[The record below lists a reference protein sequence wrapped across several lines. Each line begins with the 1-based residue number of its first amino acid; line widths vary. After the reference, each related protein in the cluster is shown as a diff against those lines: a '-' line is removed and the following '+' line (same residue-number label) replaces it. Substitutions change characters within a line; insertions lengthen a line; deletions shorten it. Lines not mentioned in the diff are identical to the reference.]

1 MGKEIVRQ
9 HTVYWPAFLMA
20 AGLELP
26 RRVIGHGWWL
36 MNEAKMSKSLGNVV
50 QPQGYVDRFGV
61 DALRYFVMREMVV
74 GQDAN
79 FADETFLTRY
89 NSDLANDLGNVVSRV
104 TTMIQRYCGG
114 VDPAR
119 PRHRR
124 SRRRAVRSG
133 STSGDRRGQARMPSA
148 FDFSA
153 RAPRGVGADLRC

>member
-1 MGKEIVRQ
+1 
-9 HTVYWPAFLMA
+9 
-20 AGLELP
+20 
-26 RRVIGHGWWL
+26 

-104 TTMIQRYCGG
+104 TTMIQRYCVG
-114 VDPAR
+114 VVPAATSE
-119 PRHRR
+119 RR
-124 SRRRAVRSG
+124 TGR
-133 STSGDRRGQARMPSA
+133 TSSCAAPS
-148 FDFSA
+148 
-153 RAPRGVGADLRC
+153 

>member
-1 MGKEIVRQ
+1 
-9 HTVYWPAFLMA
+9 
-20 AGLELP
+20 
-26 RRVIGHGWWL
+26 

-79 FADETFLTRY
+79 FTDDTFLTRY

-114 VDPAR
+114 VVPAR
-119 PRHRR
+119 T
-124 SRRRAVRSG
+124 G
-133 STSGDRRGQARMPSA
+133 SVEGQADADLLRIA
-148 FDFSA
+148 DGTIAAATRQAREFDFSA
-153 RAPRGVGADLRC
+153 ALREIWALISALNKYIVTREPWALAKRADLRPLLDTTLYNSA